1 MNVRREAGRRPPVF
15 AYSAA
20 PAAGLRRAGPWRRIR
35 PVECA
40 FPPSSPE
47 NAPMSDWSLDQ
58 ARKTYS
64 IPHWSE
70 GYFDIDGAGR
80 IAVKPRGE
88 RGPTVALPE
97 VVDAARA
104 NGA

>member
-1 MNVRREAGRRPPVF
+1 
-15 AYSAA
+15 
-20 PAAGLRRAGPWRRIR
+20 
-35 PVECA
+35 
-40 FPPSSPE
+40 
-47 NAPMSDWSLDQ
+47 MSDWSLDQ

-70 GYFDIDGAGR
+70 GYFDIDNAGR
-80 IAVKPRGE
+80 IVVKPRGE

-104 NGA
+104 QGAKLPMLVRFPDILGDR